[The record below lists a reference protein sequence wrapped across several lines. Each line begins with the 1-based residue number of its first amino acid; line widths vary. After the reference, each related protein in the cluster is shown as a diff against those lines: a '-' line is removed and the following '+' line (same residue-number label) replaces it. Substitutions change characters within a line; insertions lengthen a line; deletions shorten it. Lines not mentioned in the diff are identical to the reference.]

1 MGQVDRIVTL
11 DDVKQNHEIASYL
24 EAGNAH
30 LGALGY
36 TDHGVRH
43 ASLVAAI
50 AGNVLER
57 LGYSEREQEL
67 ASIAGYVHDIGNVV
81 SRAYHAQVG
90 AAISERILRNMGMD
104 PVEVAV
110 ILGAVGSHDPEDTCV
125 AVSNVSAAV
134 ILADKSDV
142 HRSRVR
148 NKDIHTFDVHDRVNY
163 AATRSFLEVKAE
175 TKTITL
181 RLTVDTDI
189 SPVMEYFEI
198 FLTRMLAGKRA
209 AEFLGCRFELDINNS
224 RLQ

>member
-1 MGQVDRIVTL
+1 MNRVVTL
-11 DDVKQNHEIASYL
+11 DDVKQNHEIASYI

-57 LGYSEREQEL
+57 LGHSEREQEL
-67 ASIAGYVHDIGNVV
+67 ATIAGYVHDIGNVV
-81 SRAYHAQVG
+81 SRFYHAQVG
-90 AAISERILRNMGMD
+90 ASIAERILRTMGMD
-104 PVEVAV
+104 PVEVSV
-110 ILGAVGSHDPEDTCV
+110 ILGAVGSHDPEDSCN
-125 AVSNVSAAV
+125 AVSNVSAAI

-148 NKDIHTFDVHDRVNY
+148 NPDFHNFDVHDRVNY
-163 AATRSFLEVKAE
+163 AATRSFLEVKEE
-175 TKTITL
+175 TRVISLK
-181 RLTVDTDI
+181 LTVDTEI

-209 AEFLGCRFELDINNS
+209 AEFLGCRFELDINNV
-224 RLQ
+224 RLL